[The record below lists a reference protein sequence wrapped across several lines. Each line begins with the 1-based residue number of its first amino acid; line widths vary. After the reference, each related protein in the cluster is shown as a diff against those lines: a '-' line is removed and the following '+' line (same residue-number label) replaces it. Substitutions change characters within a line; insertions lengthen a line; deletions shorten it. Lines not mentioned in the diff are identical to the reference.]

1 MRAIP
6 CYVTERY
13 LIEVVPTK
21 SPATQKDNAREL
33 KQLLSFFNDPPASL
47 EAIQPQ
53 HVHQYLRWRKSA
65 PVRANREKALLSAI

>member
-6 CYVTERY
+6 RYVTERY
-13 LIEVVPTK
+13 LIEVVPTE
-21 SPATQKDNAREL
+21 SAATRKDNAREL